1 MNVLVEPS
9 RARSIYLLLRDRIG
23 SGALQDGDR
32 LPGEPDLAAEY
43 GVSRMTVRRALDQL
57 AASGMVERR
66 PGVGT
71 FVTLSV
77 PAPGPIDVSDVFSD
91 LKQMGRRTEVRLL
104 DFGYGIPAPAIAAA
118 LALPPGSRAQRAV
131 RVRSVAGEPFSFLT
145 THVPEQIGSTY
156 SEADLAS
163 RPLLELLERC
173 GRRLGD
179 AKQSIAASLAGP
191 MVAAALQ
198 VDMGAPLIALTRLV
212 EDADGQ
218 PIEHLHALY
227 RPDRFTFEMRLQ
239 RTGTEGAR
247 RWSPL
252 PLATQQEPA

>member
-1 MNVLVEPS
+1 MNAIVEPS
-9 RARSIYLLLRDRIG
+9 KARGIYLLLRDRIG
-23 SGALQDGDR
+23 GGAFRDGDR

-43 GVSRMTVRRALDQL
+43 GVSRVTVRRALDQL
-57 AASGMVERR
+57 AASGLVARR

-71 FVTLSV
+71 FVTLPA

-91 LKQMGRRTEVRLL
+91 LKQMGRRSEVRLL
-104 DFGYGIPAPAIAAA
+104 DFGYGVPAPVIAAA
-118 LALPPGSRAQRAV
+118 LALPPGGRAQRAV
-131 RVRSVAGEPFSFLT
+131 RVRSIAGEPFSFLT

-163 RPLLELLERC
+163 QPLLELLERG

-179 AKQSIAASLAGP
+179 ARQSIAASLAGP
-191 MVAAALQ
+191 TVAAALR
-198 VDMGAPLIALTRLV
+198 VEMGAPLIALTRLV
-212 EDADGQ
+212 EDAQGR

-252 PLATQQEPA
+252 PLSMKRQPA